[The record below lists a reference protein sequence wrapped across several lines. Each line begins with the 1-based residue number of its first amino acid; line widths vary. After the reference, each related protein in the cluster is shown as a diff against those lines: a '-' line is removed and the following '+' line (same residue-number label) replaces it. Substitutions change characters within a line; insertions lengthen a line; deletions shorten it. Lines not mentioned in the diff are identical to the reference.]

1 MPDRVNLQF
10 LLKSRPA
17 GFPTTD
23 NWEAR
28 EAPVPQLQEGGVLVK
43 THYISLD
50 PAMRGWM
57 NDLKSYIPPV
67 GIGEVMRAVA
77 VGEVMESRNPGFK
90 EGDFVSGALGVQ
102 RFALS
107 DGKGLFTVDASV
119 FPLPKYLG
127 PLGMP
132 GITAYF
138 GLLDV
143 GKPKSGET
151 VLVSSAAGAVGT
163 VVGQIAKIME
173 CRVVGIAG
181 SPEKCA
187 FLTEELGFD
196 DAINYKKE
204 IIPRRLRE
212 TCPDGIDVYFDNVGG
227 KLLDQVLAQINL
239 RARIVI
245 CGAISQYNTTSG
257 IEGPANYITL
267 LINRA
272 RMEGFITF
280 DYSDRYLEAA
290 QQIARWML
298 EKRLTSKEYIV
309 DGLETFPET
318 LLRLFS
324 GEHFGKLILR
334 VTD

>member
-1 MPDRVNLQF
+1 M
-10 LLKSRPA
+10 
-17 GFPTTD
+17 
-23 NWEAR
+23 
-28 EAPVPQLQEGGVLVK
+28 
-43 THYISLD
+43 
-50 PAMRGWM
+50 
-57 NDLKSYIPPV
+57 
-67 GIGEVMRAVA
+67 
-77 VGEVMESRNPGFK
+77 
-90 EGDFVSGALGVQ
+90 
-102 RFALS
+102 
-107 DGKGLFTVDASV
+107 
-119 FPLPKYLG
+119 
-127 PLGMP
+127 
-132 GITAYF
+132 
-138 GLLDV
+138 
-143 GKPKSGET
+143 
-151 VLVSSAAGAVGT
+151 
-163 VVGQIAKIME
+163 
-173 CRVVGIAG
+173 
-181 SPEKCA
+181 
-187 FLTEELGFD
+187 
-196 DAINYKKE
+196 
-204 IIPRRLRE
+204 
-212 TCPDGIDVYFDNVGG
+212 GG